1 MTVSLISCDDFYK
14 FVEQNGLENALLL
27 DVRTQDEMTAYSL
40 DKDAMQMP
48 LHELDA
54 DKVKAHNPDTVF
66 VLCKVGGRAMMAAN
80 YLEAHGVQNLAVI
93 DGGILACK
101 GMGMRLNGTNLKPLQ
116 EEEEKMFAAIQ
127 KSVADFKARI

>member
-1 MTVSLISCDDFYK
+1 M
-14 FVEQNGLENALLL
+14 
-27 DVRTQDEMTAYSL
+27 
-40 DKDAMQMP
+40 
-48 LHELDA
+48 
-54 DKVKAHNPDTVF
+54 
-66 VLCKVGGRAMMAAN
+66 
-80 YLEAHGVQNLAVI
+80 I